1 MTIQTSAE
9 HQQSEHVVRWEK
21 AETLR
26 DYFDIQLRFAEAVS
40 QVATLPLAQTLLQ
53 CTDFHRRFG
62 LGQPLD
68 HGIKPQWQRYSDRL
82 LALDAHA
89 QRAQW
94 TQEFFAQS
102 SPGRASSKYHR
113 FGCFSFELPDA
124 SGNVQ
129 IHFTNRETAAVS
141 PLSHERLEAR
151 QQELSAMFA
160 HIQQMHP
167 HAREIH
173 GASWL
178 YNIEAYRRLFPPA
191 YGDSRE
197 VLTEIT
203 RFRGTSSWGQ
213 FLDYRERV
221 KPALRDEFLANLKRI
236 DADHLWRTFPLPKC
250 GAQAAIELFYE
261 FYGIAKSALPV

>member
-1 MTIQTSAE
+1 MTIRTSTE
-9 HQQSEHVVRWEK
+9 HQQPDHVARWEK

-40 QVATLPLAQTLLQ
+40 QAAGLPLAQTLLE

-62 LGQPLD
+62 LGQPPENWV
-68 HGIKPQWQRYSDRL
+68 KAQWQRYSERL
-82 LALDAHA
+82 LTLNAPV
-89 QRAQW
+89 QRLAW

-102 SPGRASSKYHR
+102 SAGRASAKYHR

-124 SGNVQ
+124 SGNVR
-129 IHFTNRETAAVS
+129 IHFTNRETSGVR
-141 PLSHERLEAR
+141 PLSYSQTEVRR
-151 QQELSAMFA
+151 QELGAMFA
-160 HIQQMHP
+160 HIQQTHP

-178 YNIEAYRRLFPPA
+178 YNLEAYRRLFPPA

-197 VLTEIT
+197 VLTGIT

-221 KPALRDEFLANLKRI
+221 KPALRDEFLANLNTI
-236 DADHLWRTFPLPKC
+236 NADHLWRTFPLPKC
-250 GAQAAIELFYE
+250 GAHASIELFYD
-261 FYGIAKSALPV
+261 FYDVGKETVF